1 MRGSRLAVVFSL
13 ATSLLCGAVGSG
25 LADETTAVDLKA
37 AVEKLGG
44 APCATGSL
52 TCVSIEVPLDH
63 RANDPSKK
71 LKLTFAVSLAS
82 EESKGVLF
90 YAVGGPGGSGQG
102 VADDYLSAF
111 DERLTQN
118 MDIVFFDQRG
128 VGAEHGIECPVAQ
141 AAFDSTDLSVNDP
154 DAAIAA
160 AKTFVADCM
169 AELKSN
175 DLLPYV
181 DTEQAIRDMEMF
193 REAIGGPKVWMYG
206 ESYGTQFAQQYA
218 ATFPGAINGVIVD
231 GVVDLSLN
239 FAGYYASYTSASER
253 ILQRV
258 LESCK
263 SVPGC
268 REDMK
273 GDASQVYADLARRL
287 KQGPIELDF
296 PLGDGTTVKRQLTG
310 AMLEAN
316 AFYALYGPDD
326 RAAFLRVLA
335 AASRDQLLPMLRLA
349 YSTLVID
356 PTTEQ
361 GVADPSWFGA
371 AYYAITCLD
380 YTEGGEDREAN
391 ARQIMAEAKAFAE
404 RAPLLTRVYFAERLA
419 CAFWP
424 NRGDTQRPAP
434 FAGGDYPTMILNADT
449 DPITPITMS
458 YDVLDHVK
466 NGYMVAMEGGPHVI
480 WGRGLSCPD
489 EIVYSLLFDGIL
501 PEAKE
506 QLCRQDFIGAYEP
519 LTLTDPVLA
528 GAPMQVAQ
536 ALQTELEQSPEV
548 YNWDG
553 SETLALGC
561 DYGGTLD
568 VSAAEEGTAYSF
580 AKCAWWPGLVL
591 DGTGISIEEGAENVG
606 LTVDLAVSG
615 SHTGQITYRHNTAT
629 DAMTLNGTYDGKV
642 IATPRP
648 QP

>member
-1 MRGSRLAVVFSL
+1 MRGGRLAGVFSL
-13 ATSLLCGAVGSG
+13 AVPLLCGAVGSG
-25 LADETTAVDLKA
+25 IADETAVVDLGA
-37 AVEKLGG
+37 ALEKLGG
-44 APCATGSL
+44 APCAIGSL

-63 RANDPSKK
+63 RANDPSRK
-71 LKLTFAVSLAS
+71 LKLTFAISLAS

-90 YAVGGPGGSGQG
+90 YAVGGPGGSGLG

-141 AAFDSTDLSVNDP
+141 AAFESADLSADAP
-154 DAAIAA
+154 DAAIET
-160 AKTFVADCM
+160 AKSFVDACM
-169 AELKSN
+169 AELKSK

-181 DTEQAIRDMEMF
+181 DTEQAIRDVEMF
-193 REAIGGPKVWMYG
+193 REAIGAPKVWMYG

-218 ATFPGAINGVIVD
+218 AAFPNAINGVIVD

-263 SVPGC
+263 DVPGC

-273 GDASQVYADLARRL
+273 GDAARVYADLAKRL
-287 KQGPIELDF
+287 KQAPIELDF
-296 PLGDGTTVKRQLTG
+296 PLGDGTTAKRKLTG

-326 RAAFLRVLA
+326 RSAFLRVLA
-335 AASRDQLLPMLRLA
+335 AASHDQLLPMLRLA

-356 PTTEQ
+356 PATEQ
-361 GVADPSWFGA
+361 GVPDPSWFGA

-380 YTEGGEDREAN
+380 YTEGGADREAN
-391 ARQIMAEAKAFAE
+391 ARQIRVEAKAFAE
-404 RAPLLTRVYFAERLA
+404 RAPHLTRVYFAERLA

-424 NRGDTQRPAP
+424 SRGDTQRPAP
-434 FAGGDYPTMILNADT
+434 FAGGDYPTLILNADA

-458 YDVLDHVK
+458 YSILDHAK
-466 NGYMVAMEGGPHVI
+466 NAYMVAMEGGPHVI
-480 WGRGLSCPD
+480 WGRGLTCPD

-506 QLCRQDFIGAYEP
+506 QLCHQDFIGAYEP
-519 LTLTDPVLA
+519 LTLT
-528 GAPMQVAQ
+528 APAAAAEPIQVAH
-536 ALQTELEQSPEV
+536 ALQIEIEQSPEI
-548 YNWDG
+548 YNWGG

-561 DYGGTLD
+561 DYGGTLEI
-568 VSAAEEGTAYSF
+568 SAAEEGTAYSF
-580 AKCAWWPGLVL
+580 AKCAWWPGLVF
-591 DGTGISIEEGAENVG
+591 DGTGISIEEGAENIG
-606 LTVDLAVSG
+606 LTLDLAVSG
-615 SHTGQITYRHNTAT
+615 DHTGQITYRHNTST

-642 IATPRP
+642 VATPRP
-648 QP
+648 LP

>member
-13 ATSLLCGAVGSG
+13 AVPLLCSAAGSG
-25 LADETTAVDLKA
+25 IADEASAVDLKA
-37 AVEKLGG
+37 AIEKLGG
-44 APCATGSL
+44 APCVTGSL
-52 TCVSIEVPLDH
+52 TCVSIEAPLDH
-63 RANDPSKK
+63 RANDQSKK
-71 LKLTFAVSLAS
+71 LKLSFAVSFAS
-82 EESKGVLF
+82 EASKGVLF
-90 YAVGGPGGSGQG
+90 YAVGGPGGSGLG

-111 DERLTQN
+111 DARLTQN

-128 VGAEHGIECPVAQ
+128 VGADHGIECPVAQ
-141 AAFDSTDLSVNDP
+141 SAFDSADLSVDAP
-154 DAAIAA
+154 DAAIET
-160 AKTFVADCM
+160 AKSFVSDCM
-169 AELKSN
+169 AELKSK

-181 DTEQAIRDMEMF
+181 DTEQAIRDMELF
-193 REAIGGPKVWMYG
+193 REAIGAPKVWMYG

-218 ATFPGAINGVIVD
+218 TAFPNAVSGVIVD

-239 FAGYYASYTSASER
+239 FSGYYASYTSASER

-263 SVPGC
+263 DVPGC
-268 REDMK
+268 RDDMK
-273 GDASQVYADLARRL
+273 GEATQVYADLAKRL

-296 PLGDGTTVKRQLTG
+296 PLGDGTTAKRKLTG

-391 ARQIMAEAKAFAE
+391 ARQIMTEAKAFSQ
-404 RAPLLTRVYFAERLA
+404 RAPHLTRVYFAERLA

-424 NRGDTQRPAP
+424 DRGDTQRPAP
-434 FAGGDYPTMILNADT
+434 FAGGDYPTLILNADT
-449 DPITPITMS
+449 DPITPIAMS
-458 YDVLDHVK
+458 YSVLDHVK

-480 WGRGLSCPD
+480 WGRGLTCPD
-489 EIVYSLLFDGIL
+489 EMVYSLLFDGTL

-506 QLCRQDFIGAYEP
+506 QLCHQDFIGAYEP
-519 LTLTDPVLA
+519 LTLTDPA
-528 GAPMQVAQ
+528 RAADPIQVAY
-536 ALQTELEQSPEV
+536 ALQTELDQSPEI
-548 YNWDG
+548 YNWGG

-561 DYGGTLD
+561 DFGGTLEI
-568 VSAAEEGTAYSF
+568 SAAEEGTAYSF
-580 AKCAWWPGLVL
+580 AKCAWWPGLVF
-591 DGTGISIEEGAENVG
+591 DGTGISIEEGSENVG
-606 LTVDLAVSG
+606 LTLDLAVSG

-642 IATPRP
+642 VATPRP
-648 QP
+648 LP

>member
-1 MRGSRLAVVFSL
+1 MRGGRLAVAFSL
-13 ATSLLCGAVGSG
+13 AVPLICGGTTSGGAQ
-25 LADETTAVDLKA
+25 ETPAIDLKA
-37 AVEKLGG
+37 NIEKLGG

-71 LKLTFAVSLAS
+71 LKLSFAVSFAS
-82 EESKGVLF
+82 ERSKGVLF
-90 YAVGGPGGSGQG
+90 YAVGGPGGSGLG

-128 VGAEHGIECPVAQ
+128 VGAEQGIECPLAQ
-141 AAFDSTDLSVNDP
+141 ASFDATDLSVDDP
-154 DAAIAA
+154 DAAIGT
-160 AKTFVADCM
+160 AKTFVNDCV
-169 AELKSN
+169 AELKSK

-218 ATFPGAINGVIVD
+218 TAFPSAINGVIVD

-239 FAGYYASYTSASER
+239 FAGYYAAYTSASER
-253 ILQRV
+253 ILDRV
-258 LESCK
+258 LDSCK
-263 SVPGC
+263 DVPGC

-273 GDASQVYADLARRL
+273 GDAGQVYADLAKRL

-296 PLGDGTTVKRQLTG
+296 PLGDGTTVKRKLTG

-326 RAAFLRVLA
+326 RSAFLRVLA
-335 AASRDQLLPMLRLA
+335 AASRGQLLPMLRLA

-356 PTTEQ
+356 PATEQ

-380 YTEGGEDREAN
+380 YTEGGGDRDAN

-404 RAPLLTRVYFAERLA
+404 RAPHLTRVYFAERLA
-419 CAFWP
+419 CAYWP
-424 NRGDTQRPAP
+424 DRGDTKRPAP
-434 FAGGDYPTMILNADT
+434 FAGGDYPTLILNADS

-458 YDVLDHVK
+458 YSILDYVK

-489 EIVYSLLFDGIL
+489 EIVYSLLFDGTL

-506 QLCRQDFIGAYEP
+506 QICHQDFIGAYEP
-519 LTLTDPVLA
+519 LTLTDPA
-528 GAPMQVAQ
+528 AAAEPIQVAH
-536 ALQTELEQSPEV
+536 ALQTEIDQSPEI

-553 SETLALGC
+553 GETLALGC
-561 DYGGTLD
+561 DYGGTLE

-580 AKCAWWPGLVL
+580 AKCAMWPGLVF

-606 LTVDLAVSG
+606 LTLDLAVSG
-615 SHTGQITYRHNTAT
+615 DHTGQITYRHNTAT

-642 IATPRP
+642 VATPRP
-648 QP
+648 LP

>member
-63 RANDPSKK
+63 RANDPSKQ

-90 YAVGGPGGSGQG
+90 YAVGGPGGSGLG

-160 AKTFVADCM
+160 AKTFVAECM

-489 EIVYSLLFDGIL
+489 EIVYSLLFDGTL

-506 QLCRQDFIGAYEP
+506 QICSQDFIGAYEP
-519 LTLTDPVLA
+519 LTLTDA
-528 GAPMQVAQ
+528 AQAAAPIQVAQ

-561 DYGGTLD
+561 DYGGTLE